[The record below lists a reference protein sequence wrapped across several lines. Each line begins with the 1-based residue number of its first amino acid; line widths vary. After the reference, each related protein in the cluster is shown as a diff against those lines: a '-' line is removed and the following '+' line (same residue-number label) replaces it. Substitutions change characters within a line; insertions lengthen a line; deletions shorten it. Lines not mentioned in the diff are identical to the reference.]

1 MAGFVVS
8 SAKRRGSPLCSEIR
22 SAENER
28 RGEMNEIMARIGRET
43 LIGFVIGLVVGL
55 IIGLPIL
62 GWWVFPVEWYD
73 ADPFD
78 MRQSY
83 QEAYISMLADSY
95 TLNTN
100 VSLARQRVEGWD
112 PKELGQVI
120 GQLQANASDGA
131 QVQRLEKLAA
141 ALGVRAEAVA
151 TEPAAQATTAG
162 SLLRRLA
169 PIFGIVLAAVL
180 VISGVMVGIPLL
192 RERRQQQEEPAK
204 PSKPG
209 KRPSPV
215 KKAARSEHVG
225 EPLGHFVASYTL
237 GQDSYDQSFSIESP
251 TSQFLGECGMGI
263 SEIVS
268 AGPPANVTAFEVWLF
283 DKNDIR
289 TVTKVL
295 MSKYAY
301 DDDALRAKLASKGEA
316 ILVEPGETVVLETA
330 SLRVDAEISEMG
342 YDEAATPPQSYFTRL
357 TLSLTPRPRTPAEV
371 TEGTTLTT

>member
-1 MAGFVVS
+1 
-8 SAKRRGSPLCSEIR
+8 
-22 SAENER
+22 
-28 RGEMNEIMARIGRET
+28 MNEIMARIGRET

-78 MRQSY
+78 MRQQH

-95 TLNTN
+95 TLSTN
-100 VSLARQRVEGWD
+100 VALARQRVEGWD
-112 PKELGQVI
+112 PTDLGQVI
-120 GQLQANASDGA
+120 GQLQLKTSDAA
-131 QVQRLEKLAA
+131 QVQRLDKLAA
-141 ALGVRAEAVA
+141 ALGVRAEAA
-151 TEPAAQATTAG
+151 TEPAAEATTTM
-162 SLLRRLA
+162 SQIRRWA
-169 PIFGIVLAAVL
+169 PALGIVLAVVL
-180 VISGVMVGIPLL
+180 LVSAAIVGLPML
-192 RERRQQQEEPAK
+192 RKRRQAEPAK
-204 PSKPG
+204 PG
-209 KRPSPV
+209 MRPSPARR
-215 KKAARSEHVG
+215 AARPERVG

-251 TSQFLGECGMGI
+251 SGQFLGECGMGI
-263 SEIVS
+263 SEIISV
-268 AGPPANVTAFEVWLF
+268 GPPTHVTAFEVWLF

-316 ILVEPGETVVLETA
+316 ILVEAGTVVVLETA

-342 YDEAATPPQSYFTRL
+342 YDEGAIPSQSYFTKL
-357 TLSLTPRPRTPAEV
+357 TLSLTPRPRTPAEE
-371 TEGTTLTT
+371 TEEPVLTA

>member
-1 MAGFVVS
+1 MD
-8 SAKRRGSPLCSEIR
+8 EI
-22 SAENER
+22 
-28 RGEMNEIMARIGRET
+28 IARIGRET

-78 MRQSY
+78 MRQQH

-95 TLNTN
+95 TLSANM
-100 VSLARQRVEGWD
+100 SLARQRVAGWD
-112 PKELGQVI
+112 PIAVGQVI
-120 GQLQANASDGA
+120 GQLQLKATDAA
-131 QVQRLEKLAA
+131 QLQRLERLAA
-141 ALGVRAEAVA
+141 ALGVRAEVVA
-151 TEPAAQATTAG
+151 TEPAAEATTAT
-162 SLLRRLA
+162 SLIRRWA
-169 PIFGIVLAAVL
+169 PALGIVLAAVL
-180 VISGVMVGIPLL
+180 LIAGAMVGLPML
-192 RERRQQQEEPAK
+192 RERRQVE
-204 PSKPG
+204 PG
-209 KRPSPV
+209 KPARQPV
-215 KKAARSEHVG
+215 PAPRAARPERLG
-225 EPLGHFVASYTL
+225 EPLGHFVASYAL

-268 AGPPANVTAFEVWLF
+268 VGPPANVTAFEVWLF

-316 ILVEPGETVVLETA
+316 VLVEPGTTVVLETA

-342 YDEAATPPQSYFTRL
+342 YDEEATPPQSYFTRL
-357 TLSLTPRPRTPAEV
+357 TLSMTPRPRAPAEGK
-371 TEGTTLTT
+371 EEITL

>member
-1 MAGFVVS
+1 
-8 SAKRRGSPLCSEIR
+8 
-22 SAENER
+22 
-28 RGEMNEIMARIGRET
+28 MNEIMARIGRET

-62 GWWVFPVEWYD
+62 GWWAFPVEWYD

-100 VSLARQRVEGWD
+100 VSLARQRVAGWD
-112 PKELGQVI
+112 SKALGQVI
-120 GQLQANASDGA
+120 GQLQANTSDGA

-141 ALGVRAEAVA
+141 ALGVRAEAA
-151 TEPAAQATTAG
+151 AIEPAAQATTAEA
-162 SLLRRLA
+162 LLRRLA
-169 PIFGIVLAAVL
+169 PILGIVLAAVL
-180 VISGVMVGIPLL
+180 VIAGVMVGIPLL
-192 RERRQQQEEPAK
+192 RERRQEETA
-204 PSKPG
+204 KPG
-209 KRPSPV
+209 KQPSPV
-215 KKAARSEHVG
+215 RKAARPERVG

-316 ILVEPGETVVLETA
+316 ILVEPGESVVLETA
-330 SLRVDAEISEMG
+330 SLRVDAEISEME
-342 YDEAATPPQSYFTRL
+342 YDEAAPPPQSYFTRL
-357 TLSLTPRPRTPAEV
+357 TLSLTPRPRIPAEE
-371 TEGTTLTT
+371 TEGMTLSA